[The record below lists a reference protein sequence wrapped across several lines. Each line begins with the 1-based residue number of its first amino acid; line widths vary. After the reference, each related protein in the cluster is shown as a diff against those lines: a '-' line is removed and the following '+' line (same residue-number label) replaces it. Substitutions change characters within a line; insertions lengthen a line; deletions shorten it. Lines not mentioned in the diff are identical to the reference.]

1 MRDSGDTIFAAASG
15 AGRAAVA
22 LVRVSGPDA
31 GCLLKRLAGRL
42 PAPRLATLRRLRDQ
56 NGAALD
62 RAMVLW
68 FPGPGSYTG
77 EDCAELHLHGGR
89 AVLDGVADAL
99 VLLGARPAEAGEFT
113 RRAFL
118 NGKMDL
124 LAAEAVADLI
134 DAETSA
140 QRRQALAQL
149 DGGLGTLY
157 RGWSTRLVRLLA
169 WQEALIDFPDEDL
182 PPEVEAEIGQELAAL
197 STEIAAHLDD
207 GRRGERLRE
216 GLVFAI
222 AGPPNVG
229 KSSLINAL
237 AERDVAI
244 VSPLAGTTR
253 DVLEVRVALGGVP
266 VTLLDTA
273 GLREAADAI
282 EAEGVRRARARA
294 ASADLVIDVCDPS
307 CWPETRLGDSCAP
320 RIAVLNK
327 ADRAGAGD
335 SGLAGRLRVSART
348 GEGLPDLRLALTAA
362 AAQLTRRSGP
372 PPLTRARHR
381 AALTTALDRLIQAQT
396 APLPELRGED
406 LRAAL
411 YEMGRMTGQVGAEG
425 VLDAVFGQFCIG
437 K

>member
-1 MRDSGDTIFAAASG
+1 MRGAADTIFAVASG
-15 AGRAAVA
+15 AGRAAVTV
-22 LVRVSGPDA
+22 LRISGPAA
-31 GCLLKRLAGRL
+31 GAMLAGLAGSL
-42 PAPRLATLRRLRDQ
+42 PAPRTAALRTLRDRHGER
-56 NGAALD
+56 LD
-62 RAMVLW
+62 RALALW
-68 FPGPGSYTG
+68 FPAPASYTG
-77 EDCAELHLHGGR
+77 EDCAELQVHGGR
-89 AVLDGVADAL
+89 AVVNGVADAL
-99 VLLGARPAEAGEFT
+99 AALGARPAEAGEFT

-124 LAAEAVADLI
+124 VAAEAVADLI

-140 QRRQALAQL
+140 QRRQALEQL
-149 DGGLGTLY
+149 EGLLGGLY
-157 RGWSTRLVRLLA
+157 RGWAARLTRLLA

-182 PPEVEAEIGQELAAL
+182 PPEVAAASDGELAAL
-197 STEIAAHLDD
+197 CCEIAAHLDD

-222 AGPPNVG
+222 AGAPNVG
-229 KSSLINAL
+229 KSTLINAL

-253 DVLEVRVALGGVP
+253 DVLEVRVVLGGVP

-273 GLREAADAI
+273 GLRDTADPV

-294 ASADLVIDVCDPS
+294 AAADLVIDVRD
-307 CWPETRLGDSCAP
+307 GA
-320 RIAVLNK
+320 A
-327 ADRAGAGD
+327 ADAKD
-335 SGLAGRLRVSART
+335 TPGRLVVRNKSDLGGGGGDLAVSALT
-348 GEGLPDLRLALTAA
+348 GEGLAALRDALAAEALRLTG
-362 AAQLTRRSGP
+362 RSGP

-381 AALTTALDRLIQAQT
+381 AALTAALARLEQAKS

-411 YEMGRMTGQVGAEG
+411 YEVGRITGQVGVEG
-425 VLDAVFGQFCIG
+425 VLDAVFSQFCIG